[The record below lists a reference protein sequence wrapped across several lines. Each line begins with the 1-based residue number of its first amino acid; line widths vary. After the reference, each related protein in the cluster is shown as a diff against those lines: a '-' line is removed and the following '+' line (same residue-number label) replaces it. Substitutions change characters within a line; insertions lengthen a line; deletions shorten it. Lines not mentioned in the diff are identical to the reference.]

1 MAIACFVVCRVY
13 ARRMEAK
20 PRGLR
25 PGNLAHRPPKLN
37 ISSTPSTSTPFA
49 RVALPQQPS
58 LLFRATSHPASSHQK
73 FRPQRRRVSQ
83 VRRSCPNK
91 RIYATYVSRITYLTF
106 WTDACL
112 PSFVIGT
119 RPTAH
124 PSRKS
129 LPCGW
134 PVETGHLR
142 EHGNQHPC
150 PFPGTRLRA
159 LPTFSVPVPPRRFA
173 TQVSWIRR
181 IYPISVYTHLTGQK
195 WRLISH
201 STSIRA
207 TDTMDVLLR
216 HISRDDDAAP
226 LASMYV
232 IS

>member
-1 MAIACFVVCRVY
+1 M
-13 ARRMEAK
+13 
-20 PRGLR
+20 
-25 PGNLAHRPPKLN
+25 
-37 ISSTPSTSTPFA
+37 
-49 RVALPQQPS
+49 PQQ
-58 LLFRATSHPASSHQK
+58 THICN
-73 FRPQRRRVSQ
+73 
-83 VRRSCPNK
+83 VRF
-91 RIYATYVSRITYLTF
+91 AITYLTF
-106 WTDACL
+106 WADACL

-119 RPTAH
+119 RLTAH

-181 IYPISVYTHLTGQK
+181 IYPTSMYAHLTSRK
-195 WRLISH
+195 MASY
-201 STSIRA
+201 STQYHIRA
-207 TDTMDVLLR
+207 GDTVDVLLR
-216 HISRDDDAAP
+216 HTSRDDDAVP
-226 LASMYV
+226 LASMCV